1 MTLKVLIKYLIL
13 STVFLICSFFIYKN
27 KIRIHHL
34 EYNIQNSK
42 DYITKSISH
51 NGINLSDYRN
61 LILGDSRSLN
71 LNIKNSANL
80 SVGGQT
86 LKLLIK
92 KIKTLDFPDG
102 CNLIINIGINDILFS
117 SSIDD
122 IKSDFEKLIQILD
135 IKTNTSTFYFIEI
148 LPINDSGFFFQKEK
162 VNSKVII
169 VNSFLKK
176 IQNLEMN
183 NYNFLPLEALS
194 ENYSYFNDGIHLNL
208 KGNRLFTSSV
218 EDFINE

>member
-1 MTLKVLIKYLIL
+1 MKILIKYLII
-13 STVFLICSFFIYKN
+13 SNVFLIFFFFLYEK
-27 KIRIHHL
+27 KIRTHHL

-42 DYITKSISH
+42 EYITKSISH
-51 NGINLSDYRN
+51 KGINLSN
-61 LILGDSRSLN
+61 FKNIILGDSRSLN
-71 LNIKNSANL
+71 LNIKNSVNL

-92 KIKTLDFPDG
+92 NINSLDFPDSS
-102 CNLIINIGINDILFS
+102 NIIVNIGINDILFS
-117 SSIDD
+117 SPLTDVTSN
-122 IKSDFEKLIQILD
+122 FEKLVQILD
-135 IKTNTSTFYFIEI
+135 VKTIKSTFYFIEI

-176 IQNLEMN
+176 IPNLEMN

>member
-1 MTLKVLIKYLIL
+1 
-13 STVFLICSFFIYKN
+13 
-27 KIRIHHL
+27 
-34 EYNIQNSK
+34 
-42 DYITKSISH
+42 
-51 NGINLSDYRN
+51 
-61 LILGDSRSLN
+61 
-71 LNIKNSANL
+71 
-80 SVGGQT
+80 
-86 LKLLIK
+86 
-92 KIKTLDFPDG
+92 
-102 CNLIINIGINDILFS
+102 
-117 SSIDD
+117 
-122 IKSDFEKLIQILD
+122 FEKLVQILD
-135 IKTNTSTFYFIEI
+135 VKTIKSTFYFIEI

>member
-1 MTLKVLIKYLIL
+1 VKILIKYLII
-13 STVFLICSFFIYKN
+13 STVFLIFFFFLYEK
-27 KIRIHHL
+27 KIRTHHL

-42 DYITKSISH
+42 EYITKSISH
-51 NGINLSDYRN
+51 KGINLSN
-61 LILGDSRSLN
+61 FKNIILGDSRSLN
-71 LNIKNSANL
+71 LNIKNSVNL

-92 KIKTLDFPDG
+92 NINSLDFPDSS
-102 CNLIINIGINDILFS
+102 NIIVNIGINDILFS
-117 SSIDD
+117 SPLTDVTSN
-122 IKSDFEKLIQILD
+122 FEKLVQILD
-135 IKTNTSTFYFIEI
+135 VKTIKSTFYFIEI

-176 IQNLEMN
+176 IPNLEMN

>member
-1 MTLKVLIKYLIL
+1 MKILIKYLII
-13 STVFLICSFFIYKN
+13 STVFLIFFFFLYEK
-27 KIRIHHL
+27 KIRTHHL

-42 DYITKSISH
+42 EYITKSISH
-51 NGINLSDYRN
+51 KGINLSN
-61 LILGDSRSLN
+61 FKNIILGDSRSLN
-71 LNIKNSANL
+71 LNIKNSVNL

-92 KIKTLDFPDG
+92 NINSLDFPDSS
-102 CNLIINIGINDILFS
+102 NIIVNIGINDILFS
-117 SSIDD
+117 SPLTDVTSN
-122 IKSDFEKLIQILD
+122 FEKLVQILD
-135 IKTNTSTFYFIEI
+135 VKTIKSTFYFIEI

-169 VNSFLKK
+169 VNGFLKK

>member
-1 MTLKVLIKYLIL
+1 VKILIKYLII
-13 STVFLICSFFIYKN
+13 STVFLIFFFFLYEK
-27 KIRIHHL
+27 KIRTHHL

-42 DYITKSISH
+42 EYITKSISH
-51 NGINLSDYRN
+51 KGINLSN
-61 LILGDSRSLN
+61 FKNIILGDSRSLN
-71 LNIKNSANL
+71 LNIKNSVNL

-92 KIKTLDFPDG
+92 NINSLDFPDSS
-102 CNLIINIGINDILFS
+102 NIIVNIGINDILFS
-117 SSIDD
+117 SPLTDVTSN
-122 IKSDFEKLIQILD
+122 FEKLVQILD
-135 IKTNTSTFYFIEI
+135 VKTIKSTFYFIEI

>member
-1 MTLKVLIKYLIL
+1 MKILIKYLII
-13 STVFLICSFFIYKN
+13 STVFLIFFFFLYEK
-27 KIRIHHL
+27 KIRTHHL

-42 DYITKSISH
+42 EYITKSISH
-51 NGINLSDYRN
+51 KGINLSN
-61 LILGDSRSLN
+61 FKNIILGDSRSLN
-71 LNIKNSANL
+71 LNIKNSVNL

-92 KIKTLDFPDG
+92 NINSLDFPDSS
-102 CNLIINIGINDILFS
+102 NIIVNIGINDILFS
-117 SSIDD
+117 SPLTDVTSN
-122 IKSDFEKLIQILD
+122 FEKLVQILD
-135 IKTNTSTFYFIEI
+135 VKTIKSTFYFIEI

-176 IQNLEMN
+176 IPNLEMN

>member
-1 MTLKVLIKYLIL
+1 MKILIKYLII
-13 STVFLICSFFIYKN
+13 STVFLIFFFFLYEK
-27 KIRIHHL
+27 KIRTHHL

-42 DYITKSISH
+42 EYITKSISH
-51 NGINLSDYRN
+51 KGINLSN
-61 LILGDSRSLN
+61 FKNIILGDSRSLN
-71 LNIKNSANL
+71 LNIKNSVNL

-92 KIKTLDFPDG
+92 NINSLDFPDSS
-102 CNLIINIGINDILFS
+102 NIIVNIGINDILFS
-117 SSIDD
+117 SPLTDVTSN
-122 IKSDFEKLIQILD
+122 FEKLVQILD
-135 IKTNTSTFYFIEI
+135 VKTIKSTFYFIEI